1 MRRIHFHHARRDSQ
15 CHVIQNNALQD
26 EHPMWWLKDEALARR
41 TRDRTFNS
49 WRQVSR
55 PGQDSSNRL
64 LHDACWFQPCH
75 HQKKPLGL
83 LSLEQI
89 PSKPSCTTLKIPTS
103 RDKPPKLTTTTP
115 NHLAIPAGESRG
127 DSSAQPRKKSDKR
140 FNLPTHRQACLVA
153 AFDPLGSVINA
164 CMHV

>member
-1 MRRIHFHHARRDSQ
+1 MLGVTVSAI
-15 CHVIQNNALQD
+15 IQINALQD

-41 TRDRTFNS
+41 TRDRTFNP

-55 PGQDSSNRL
+55 PGQDSPNRL
-64 LHDACWFQPCH
+64 LHDACWFQPWH

-83 LSLEQI
+83 LSLERI
-89 PSKPSCTTLKIPTS
+89 LSKPSCTTLKIPTS

-127 DSSAQPRKKSDKR
+127 DSSAQPRKNLISDSISQR
-140 FNLPTHRQACLVA
+140 LARPVSLRHLIRSEV
-153 AFDPLGSVINA
+153 
-164 CMHV
+164 